1 VANAL
6 DNPYGLEDK
15 QWRFVQEYLTDF
27 NGSRAYREAGYK
39 ARGNAAEAAAWRLL
53 RNAKVQVA
61 LKAEA
66 EKLLDRYAVTP
77 EKVVREYARLG
88 FSDAR
93 HYADWDA
100 DGVILKAST
109 ELSDDAAAAIAEI
122 SEEQRTFGESTVRNL
137 KLKLHSKVDGLN
149 GLAKY
154 LDLFGESKA
163 FSELGQGLAS
173 LVSQVRKPDA
183 SA

>member
-1 VANAL
+1 MKG
-6 DNPYGLEDK
+6 PYGLTDK
-15 QWRFVQEYLTDF
+15 QWLFVQEYLTNF
-27 NGSRAYREAGYK
+27 NATQAAIRAGYS
-39 ARGNAAEAAAWRLL
+39 A
-53 RNAKVQVA
+53 RNAGKIGPGLLGESRIQVA
-61 LKAEA
+61 LQTEA
-66 EKLLDRYAVTP
+66 AKLLDRYEVTP

-93 HYADWDA
+93 HYAEWDA
-100 DGVILKAST
+100 DGVTLKAST

-122 SEEQRTFGESTVRNL
+122 SEEQRRFGESTVRNL

-163 FSELGQGLAS
+163 LSELGQGLAS
-173 LVSQVRKPDA
+173 LISQAKKDA
-183 SA
+183 NA